1 MLKKMLTVLVVIAIL
16 LGISATCIITMPDF
30 GRLPQAERLKLL
42 NASPHFADGTFV
54 SPESTQTHLKKGF
67 LASMY
72 SFLFESKR
80 ELEPR
85 TPLPTQKT
93 DLKTLDPAENLI
105 VWMGHS
111 SFYLQL
117 GGKRIL
123 VDPIFS
129 GHASPFSFMIRSFK
143 GSDIYTADDLP
154 PVDLLLISHDHWDH
168 LDYGTVKALEN
179 KVGKVLTGLGV
190 GEHFEY
196 WGYPKGKIF
205 EKDWYDTPLE
215 LGDLKIHITPARH
228 FSGRFLKRNP
238 TLPVSFVIESP
249 KFKLFYSGDSAFG
262 KHFAQIREKYGPM
275 DFAVMEDGQYNEQ
288 WHFVHMYPEEM
299 IKASLILET
308 KHVMPVHNSK
318 FILSEHSWDE
328 PLQRADKAARQKG
341 ILLST
346 PVIGKSVKLQN
357 PQPENEWWKKIH

>member
-1 MLKKMLTVLVVIAIL
+1 MVKKMLIVLVFLTLL
-16 LGISATCIITMPDF
+16 LGISGACILTMPDF
-30 GRLPQAERLKLL
+30 GRVPQAERMKLL
-42 NASPHFADGTFV
+42 NASPHFTNGRFV

-67 LASMY
+67 FASMY
-72 SFLFESKR
+72 SFLFESKPA
-80 ELEPR
+80 LEPQD
-85 TPLPTQKT
+85 PLPTHKT
-93 DLKTLDPAENLI
+93 DLKALDPSEDLI

-129 GHASPFSFMIRSFK
+129 GHASPFSFMIRAFK
-143 GSDIYTADDLP
+143 GSDVYTADDLP
-154 PVDLLLISHDHWDH
+154 PIDLLLISHDHWDH
-168 LDYGTVKALEN
+168 LDYGTVKALKT

-196 WGYPKGKIF
+196 WGYPKEKIV
-205 EKDWYDTPLE
+205 EKDWYDSPLE

-228 FSGRFLKRNP
+228 ISGRFLKQNT
-238 TLPVSFVIESP
+238 TLPVSFVIEST

-262 KHFAQIREKYGPM
+262 KHFAQIRAKYGPM

-299 IKASLILET
+299 IEASEILEA

-318 FILSEHSWDE
+318 FILAEHSWDE

-341 ILLST
+341 VLLST
-346 PVIGKSVKLQN
+346 PMIGQSINLKN
-357 PQPENEWWKKIH
+357 PQKENAWWGKTR